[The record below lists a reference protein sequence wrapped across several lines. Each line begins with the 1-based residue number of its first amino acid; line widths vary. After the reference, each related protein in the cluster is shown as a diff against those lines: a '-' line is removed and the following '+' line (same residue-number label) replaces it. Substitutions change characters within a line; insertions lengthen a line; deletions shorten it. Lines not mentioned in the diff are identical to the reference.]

1 MESKMML
8 QKNSFCGERN
18 HMGQK
23 NRESEKTTI
32 TDNSSG
38 SKHIHVFFYKKTTF
52 CLNFL
57 NIMLEIRLRFS

>member
-8 QKNSFCGERN
+8 QKTVFVVRDAIWDR
-18 HMGQK
+18 K
-23 NRESEKTTI
+23 KRESEKTTK

>member
-18 HMGQK
+18 HMEQK
-23 NRESEKTTI
+23 NREREKTTK

-38 SKHIHVFFYKKTTF
+38 SKHIHVF
-52 CLNFL
+52 L
-57 NIMLEIRLRFS
+57 